1 VKARFTALPPRAQV
15 AIAIGA
21 ALVYLAVVWFLLVAP
36 KRSEAASLSEDVIA
50 AQLELADAQLKAR
63 RPPRTTQGTN
73 VSDVLRLAKAMPSS
87 ADQAGLVLELDRLAR
102 SANVTLGSI
111 SPEDAVVGAG
121 GATTIPILVTVTGS
135 YRQITRFMQHT
146 RALVS
151 LRGGA
156 VRTTGRLLTM
166 QAVELAESKTK
177 RFPYLDATISL
188 DAFVYDGPIAPSIP
202 PPATTDTDSSST
214 GATAARS
221 AR

>member
-1 VKARFTALPPRAQV
+1 
-15 AIAIGA
+15 
-21 ALVYLAVVWFLLVAP
+21 
-36 KRSEAASLSEDVIA
+36 
-50 AQLELADAQLKAR
+50 
-63 RPPRTTQGTN
+63 
-73 VSDVLRLAKAMPSS
+73 
-87 ADQAGLVLELDRLAR
+87 
-102 SANVTLGSI
+102 
-111 SPEDAVVGAG
+111 
-121 GATTIPILVTVTGS
+121 
-135 YRQITRFMQHT
+135 MQHT

-188 DAFVYDGPIAPSIP
+188 NAFVYDGPIAPSIP

-221 AR
+221 TP